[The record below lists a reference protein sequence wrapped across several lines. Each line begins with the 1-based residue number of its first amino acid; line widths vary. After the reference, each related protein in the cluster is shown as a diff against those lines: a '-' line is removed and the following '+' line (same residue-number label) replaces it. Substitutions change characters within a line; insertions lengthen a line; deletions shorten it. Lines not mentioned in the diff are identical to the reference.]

1 MDGSLQKG
9 HTVDIKRLIRDLDA
23 ISYKTGLGKNLRNTL
38 RKVDK
43 EDLMRELTDYRLFL
57 RKRRRLLNKYTYR
70 IKSLHSLK
78 LKYDRYYPTKE
89 IGVCF
94 NDLLCIR
101 VIVESYDIDLHSE
114 NIKHVD
120 MSNGKKNDDGY
131 RGYHIY
137 YKKSNYHYPIEV
149 QFFTER
155 DYIFNMWLHK
165 YVYKYENNAIG
176 IKLKD
181 LYDEGIIT
189 NEDDFKERLK
199 SVLHSSKGF

>member
-1 MDGSLQKG
+1 MDTK
-9 HTVDIKRLIRDLDA
+9 KLIRTLDA
-23 ISYKTGLGKNLRNTL
+23 ISYETKLGKNLKNTL

-43 EDLMRELTDYRLFL
+43 DLLMDELNDYRLFL
-57 RKRRRLLNKYTYR
+57 KKRRRLLDQYTYR
-70 IKSLHSLK
+70 IKSLQSIK

-89 IGVCF
+89 IGTCF
-94 NDLLCIR
+94 NDILGIR
-101 VIVESYDIDLHSE
+101 IIVLDYDINLSNE
-114 NIKHVD
+114 NIRHVD

-137 YKKSNYHYPIEV
+137 YKKSNFHYPIEV

-165 YVYKYENNAIG
+165 YVYKYKDNMIG

-181 LYDEGIIT
+181 LYDKGVIQ
-189 NEDDFKERLK
+189 NEDDFKEELEK
-199 SVLHSSKGF
+199 CIIY

>member
-1 MDGSLQKG
+1 MDN
-9 HTVDIKRLIRDLDA
+9 INLIRVLDA
-23 ISYKTGLGKNLRNTL
+23 ISYETKLGKNLKNTL
-38 RKVDK
+38 RKVEK
-43 EDLMRELTDYRLFL
+43 KTLMEEINDYRLFL
-57 RKRRRLLNKYTYR
+57 KKRRRLLEGYTYR
-70 IKSLHSLK
+70 IKSLQSIN

-89 IGVCF
+89 IGSCF
-94 NDLLCIR
+94 NDILGIR
-101 VIVESYDIDLHSE
+101 VIVENYKIDLTDE

-165 YVYKYENNAIG
+165 YVYKYKDNTIG

-181 LYDEGIIT
+181 LYDNGIIKS
-189 NEDDFKERLK
+189 EDNFKEELEK
-199 SVLHSSKGF
+199 CIIY

>member
-1 MDGSLQKG
+1 MESSLQKG

-120 MSNGKKNDDGY
+120 MSNGKKNDDVGSIVY
-131 RGYHIY
+131 GSSDSKEIDMIDDLLN
-137 YKKSNYHYPIEV
+137 YKLEGKDKQVVLLSNLEMWKEYEP
-149 QFFTER
+149 
-155 DYIFNMWLHK
+155 FNI
-165 YVYKYENNAIG
+165 V
-176 IKLKD
+176 
-181 LYDEGIIT
+181 
-189 NEDDFKERLK
+189 K
-199 SVLHSSKGF
+199 SVGEFIDKALLN

>member
-1 MDGSLQKG
+1 MDTK
-9 HTVDIKRLIRDLDA
+9 KLIRTLDA
-23 ISYKTGLGKNLRNTL
+23 ISYETKLGKNLKNTL

-43 EDLMRELTDYRLFL
+43 DLLMDELNDYRLFL
-57 RKRRRLLNKYTYR
+57 KKRRRLLDQYTYR
-70 IKSLHSLK
+70 IKSLQSIK

-89 IGVCF
+89 IGTCF
-94 NDLLCIR
+94 NDILGIR
-101 VIVESYDIDLHSE
+101 IIVLDYDINLSNE
-114 NIKHVD
+114 NIRHVD

-137 YKKSNYHYPIEV
+137 YKKSNFHYPIEV

-165 YVYKYENNAIG
+165 YVYKYKDNMIG

-181 LYDEGIIT
+181 LHDKGIIQ
-189 NEDDFKERLK
+189 NEDDFKEELEK
-199 SVLHSSKGF
+199 CIIY

>member
-1 MDGSLQKG
+1 MDTK
-9 HTVDIKRLIRDLDA
+9 KLIRTLDA
-23 ISYKTGLGKNLRNTL
+23 ISYETKLGKSLKNTL

-43 EDLMRELTDYRLFL
+43 EILMEKLNDYRLFL
-57 RKRRRLLNKYTYR
+57 KKRRRLLDEYTYR
-70 IKSLHSLK
+70 IKSLQSIN
-78 LKYDRYYPTKE
+78 LKYNRYYPTKE
-89 IGVCF
+89 IGSCF
-94 NDLLCIR
+94 NDILGIR
-101 VIVESYDIDLHSE
+101 IIILDYDINLNNE

-120 MSNGKKNDDGY
+120 MSSGKKNDDGY

-165 YVYKYENNAIG
+165 YVYKYKDNMIG

-181 LYDEGIIT
+181 LYDKGIIQ
-189 NEDDFKERLK
+189 NEDDFKEELDK
-199 SVLHSSKGF
+199 CIIY

>member
-1 MDGSLQKG
+1 MDTK
-9 HTVDIKRLIRDLDA
+9 KLIRTLDA
-23 ISYKTGLGKNLRNTL
+23 ISYETKLGKNLKNTL

-43 EDLMRELTDYRLFL
+43 DLLMDELNDYRLFL
-57 RKRRRLLNKYTYR
+57 KKRRRLLDQHTYR
-70 IKSLHSLK
+70 IKSLQSIK

-89 IGVCF
+89 IGTCF
-94 NDLLCIR
+94 NDILGIR
-101 VIVESYDIDLHSE
+101 IIVLDYDINLSNE
-114 NIKHVD
+114 NIRHVD

-165 YVYKYENNAIG
+165 YVYKYKDNSIG
-176 IKLKD
+176 IKLRE
-181 LYDEGIIT
+181 LYDKNIIMT
-189 NEDDFKERLK
+189 EEDFKEEFNK
-199 SVLHSSKGF
+199 CIIY

>member
-101 VIVESYDIDLHSE
+101 VIVESYC
-114 NIKHVD
+114 
-120 MSNGKKNDDGY
+120 
-131 RGYHIY
+131 
-137 YKKSNYHYPIEV
+137 
-149 QFFTER
+149 
-155 DYIFNMWLHK
+155 
-165 YVYKYENNAIG
+165 
-176 IKLKD
+176 
-181 LYDEGIIT
+181 
-189 NEDDFKERLK
+189 
-199 SVLHSSKGF
+199 